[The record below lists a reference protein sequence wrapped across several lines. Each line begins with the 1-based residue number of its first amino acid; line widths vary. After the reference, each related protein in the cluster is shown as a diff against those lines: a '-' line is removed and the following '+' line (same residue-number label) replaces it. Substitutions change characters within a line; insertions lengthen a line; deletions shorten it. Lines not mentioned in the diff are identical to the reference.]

1 MVGSWLNF
9 EPRLVAVELLL
20 TVEDEGYFLSLFES
34 DLKDFEV
41 QLAKSDWS
49 VKV

>member
-20 TVEDEGYFLSLFES
+20 TVEDAGYFLSLFES
-34 DLKDFEV
+34 DLIDFED
-41 QLAKSDWS
+41 LLTKSDWS
-49 VKV
+49 VKE